1 MPDVMVVVMEC
12 ITCIG
17 AKSKGV
23 DRLLVIYTTL
33 FSRRGLS

>member
-1 MPDVMVVVMEC
+1 MPEVMEC

-23 DRLLVIYTTL
+23 DRLLVIYTNL
-33 FSRRGLS
+33 FSRRELS